1 MPPEALFA
9 RRTRFMGASAIRE
22 ILKVAA
28 RPGMISLAGG
38 VPAPESFPLEILR
51 EITDR
56 VIQKFGAGAFQYDL
70 TEGFRP
76 LREALVDYLATKGI
90 TATGDQILV
99 TSGSQGVLD
108 GLGKILISPGD
119 PVALEAPTYLGAL
132 QAFAPYEPRYV
143 QIETDEDGM
152 LPEALEVALERQAIK
167 FVYLIPTFQN
177 PSGRTL
183 PLRRRRAI
191 ADLIQRF
198 DSLLVEDDPYGDL
211 RYRGAPIAPIK
222 TLAPDHVVYISTLSK
237 VFAPG
242 LRVGFC
248 LAPPRIR
255 QWLVLAKQGVDLHTS
270 TFNQALAAEYLAG
283 GHLNRHLPRIIA
295 LYRPRQEALLEAMQ
309 GSLPEAFTWSKPD
322 GGMFVWVQGPRGMD
336 MEVMNQRAIVRHTA
350 FVPGNHFYARPG
362 EGRETLRLNY
372 TMANEAMLK
381 RAVAVL
387 GEVFSDARVRRRG

>member
-1 MPPEALFA
+1 MPPEALFD

-51 EITDR
+51 EITER

-183 PLRRRRAI
+183 PLKRRRAI

-309 GSLPEAFTWSKPD
+309 GSLPEA
-322 GGMFVWVQGPRGMD
+322 
-336 MEVMNQRAIVRHTA
+336 QRC
-350 FVPGNHFYARPG
+350 
-362 EGRETLRLNY
+362 LRQ
-372 TMANEAMLK
+372 T
-381 RAVAVL
+381 
-387 GEVFSDARVRRRG
+387 